1 MVKQSRHTSPPTA
14 NFATMTG
21 NFPWFTTHHSRPPSG
36 RRKAGGMRNAN
47 DTTLEIIPL
56 GGLGEFGMNCMV
68 LRYGADIIVI
78 DAGLMF
84 SEVGHFGVDS
94 MTPDFTFLE
103 RHREQV
109 RAVLLTHS
117 HEDHIGSLPFL
128 LKKVNVPV
136 YGTPYTL
143 NIVEPRLEEHHL
155 LATAQLHPVRA
166 GETIAVG
173 AFSVEYIRVSHST
186 VDCCALAI
194 TTPIGTVVHSGDFKF
209 DATPVCGDAIDV
221 ERLRAVGRRGVL
233 ALLSDSTNIERPGQM
248 PSERVV
254 IPALEEIFDR
264 ATGRIFVSCFASSIH
279 RIQIMFD
286 LAREF
291 GRQVVAVGRA
301 MERNIEIA
309 ERTGFLDTADILVS
323 AKDFKHYE
331 PGETVVLASGCQGEP
346 MGAMWRIADRS
357 HRQAWMEAGDTVVLS
372 ARQIPGNEKS
382 ISRLINRCYR
392 NEVQVIDATQARI
405 HVSGHGAQEDLR
417 LMLEAVRPKYFIPI
431 HGEYRQLY
439 RHKLFACQ
447 TLGYSPD
454 RVLLIESGD
463 VVVLDGETARLGDKI
478 TVNRVYID
486 DTCSLEL
493 DETLLRD
500 RKRLAYE
507 GVVIA
512 GVAVEESTGMLL
524 GPPEITTRGYLG
536 VDGDEEEIAELRDVV
551 LAAVE
556 ALPPA
561 ERINGGREH
570 FQEHLRLAL
579 KRHIMRVTGQKPTIV
594 PLVVVV

>member
-1 MVKQSRHTSPPTA
+1 
-14 NFATMTG
+14 
-21 NFPWFTTHHSRPPSG
+21 
-36 RRKAGGMRNAN
+36 MRNAH

-68 LRYGADIIVI
+68 LRYGTDIIVI

-155 LATAQLHPVRA
+155 LTTAQLHPVRA
-166 GETIAVG
+166 GETVEVG

-286 LAREF
+286 LAQEF

-478 TVNRVYID
+478 TINRVYID

-500 RKRLAYE
+500 RKRMAYE

-561 ERINGGREH
+561 ERINGGKEH

>member
-1 MVKQSRHTSPPTA
+1 MREA
-14 NFATMTG
+14 N
-21 NFPWFTTHHSRPPSG
+21 H
-36 RRKAGGMRNAN
+36 
-47 DTTLEIIPL
+47 TTLEIIPL

-68 LRYGADIIVI
+68 LRYGTDIIVI
-78 DAGLMF
+78 DSGLMF

-103 RHREQV
+103 RHCGQV

-143 NIVEPRLEEHHL
+143 SSVEPRLEEHHL
-155 LATAQLHPVRA
+155 LATAQLRPVHA
-166 GETIAVG
+166 GESVEIG
-173 AFSVEYIRVSHST
+173 PFSVEYIRVSHST

-194 TTPIGTVVHSGDFKF
+194 ATPVGTVVHSGDFKF
-209 DATPVCGDAIDV
+209 DATPVCGDAIDR

-248 PSERVV
+248 PSERAV

-279 RIQIMFD
+279 RIQIIFN
-286 LAREF
+286 LAQQF

-309 ERTGFLDTADILVS
+309 ERTGFLDTADILVN
-323 AKDFKHYE
+323 AKNFKHYE
-331 PGETVVLASGCQGEP
+331 PSEVVVLASGCQGEP

-357 HRQAWMEAGDTVVLS
+357 HRQAWMEEGDLVVLS
-372 ARQIPGNEKS
+372 ARQIPGNEKA
-382 ISRLINRCYR
+382 ISKLINRCYR
-392 NEVQVIDATQARI
+392 NDVQVIDATQARI

-417 LMLEAVRPKYFIPI
+417 LMLEAIRPKYFIPI

-439 RHKLFACQ
+439 RHKHFACQ

-454 RVLLIESGD
+454 RVLIIESGD
-463 VVVLDGETARLGDKI
+463 VVLLDGETARLGDKI

-512 GVAVEESTGMLL
+512 GVALEESTGMLI

-556 ALPPA
+556 ALPPT
-561 ERINGGREH
+561 ERINGGKEH

-594 PLVVVV
+594 PLVVTV

>member
-1 MVKQSRHTSPPTA
+1 M
-14 NFATMTG
+14 
-21 NFPWFTTHHSRPPSG
+21 
-36 RRKAGGMRNAN
+36 N
-47 DTTLEIIPL
+47 DTRLEIIPL

-68 LRYGADIIVI
+68 MRYGGDIIVI

-94 MTPDFTFLE
+94 MTPDFSFLE

-143 NIVEPRLEEHHL
+143 RIVEPRLEEHHL
-155 LATAQLHPVRA
+155 LPATELRVVQA
-166 GETIAVG
+166 GQTIQVG

-186 VDCCALAI
+186 VDCCALAV
-194 TTPIGTVVHSGDFKF
+194 TTPVGTVVHTGDFKF
-209 DATPVCGDAIDV
+209 DATPVCGDPIDV
-221 ERLRAVGRRGVL
+221 RRLRAVGQRGVL
-233 ALLSDSTNIERPGQM
+233 ALLSDSTNVERPGQM

-286 LAREF
+286 LARQF

-309 ERTGFLDTADILVS
+309 ERTGFLDTADILAG
-323 AKDFKHYE
+323 AKDFKHFD
-331 PGETVVLASGCQGEP
+331 PGDIVVLASGCQGEP

-357 HRQAWMEAGDTVVLS
+357 HRQAWMDAGDTVVLS
-372 ARQIPGNEKS
+372 ARQIPGNEKA
-382 ISRLINRCYR
+382 ISKLINRCYR
-392 NEVQVIDATQARI
+392 NEVQVVDSTQARI

-447 TLGYSPD
+447 TLGFAPD

-463 VVVLDGETARLGDKI
+463 VVTLDGETAQIGDKI
-478 TVNRVYID
+478 AINRVYID

-500 RKRLAYE
+500 RRRMAYE

-512 GVAVEESTGMLL
+512 GVAVEEATGMLL

-556 ALPPA
+556 AMPPK
-561 ERINGGREH
+561 ERVNGGKEH

-579 KRHIMRVTGQKPTIV
+579 KRHIMRLTGQKPTIV

>member
-1 MVKQSRHTSPPTA
+1 MGIMNGTK
-14 NFATMTG
+14 
-21 NFPWFTTHHSRPPSG
+21 
-36 RRKAGGMRNAN
+36 
-47 DTTLEIIPL
+47 LEIIPL

-68 LRYGADIIVI
+68 MRYGADIIVI

-84 SEVGHFGVDS
+84 SEVGYFGVDS
-94 MTPDFTFLE
+94 MTPDFSYLE
-103 RHREQV
+103 RHWEQV
-109 RAVLLTHS
+109 RAVILTHS

-136 YGTPYTL
+136 YGTAYTL
-143 NIVEPRLEEHHL
+143 QIVEPRLEEHHL
-155 LATAQLHPVRA
+155 LSSADLRVVQA
-166 GETIAVG
+166 GQTIQVG
-173 AFSVEYIRVSHST
+173 AFSIEYIRVSHST

-194 TTPIGTVVHSGDFKF
+194 ATPIGTVVHTGDFKF
-209 DATPVCGDAIDV
+209 DTTPVCGDPIDV
-221 ERLRAVGRRGVL
+221 KRLQAIGQRGVL
-233 ALLSDSTNIERPGQM
+233 ALLSDSTNVERPGQM

-286 LAREF
+286 LAQQF
-291 GRQVVAVGRA
+291 GRRVIPVGRA

-309 ERTGFLDTADILVS
+309 ERTGFLDTADCLAN
-323 AKDFKHYE
+323 AKDFRHFDPHE
-331 PGETVVLASGCQGEP
+331 IVVLASGCQGEP

-372 ARQIPGNEKS
+372 ARQIPGNEKA
-382 ISRLINRCYR
+382 ISKLINRCYR
-392 NEVQVIDATQARI
+392 NEVEVVDSTQARI

-417 LMLEAVRPKYFIPI
+417 LMLEAIRPKYFIPI

-439 RHKLFACQ
+439 RHKQFACQ
-447 TLGYSPD
+447 TLGLAPD
-454 RVLLIESGD
+454 RVLVIESGD
-463 VVVLDGETARLGDKI
+463 VVVLDGQTAQIGDKI
-478 TVNRVYID
+478 TINRVYID

-500 RKRLAYE
+500 RRRMAYE

-512 GVAVEESTGMLL
+512 GVALEEATGMLL

-536 VDGDEEEIAELRDVV
+536 VDGDEEEITELRDVV

-556 ALPPA
+556 TLPPK
-561 ERINGGREH
+561 ERINGGKEH

-579 KRHIMRVTGQKPTIV
+579 KRHILRLTGQKPTIV
-594 PLVVVV
+594 PIVVVV

>member
-1 MVKQSRHTSPPTA
+1 
-14 NFATMTG
+14 
-21 NFPWFTTHHSRPPSG
+21 
-36 RRKAGGMRNAN
+36 MRNAH

-155 LATAQLHPVRA
+155 LATAQLRPVRA
-166 GETIAVG
+166 GETVEVG

-286 LAREF
+286 LAQEF

-561 ERINGGREH
+561 ERINGGKEH

>member
-1 MVKQSRHTSPPTA
+1 M
-14 NFATMTG
+14 
-21 NFPWFTTHHSRPPSG
+21 
-36 RRKAGGMRNAN
+36 RRAH

-94 MTPDFTFLE
+94 MTPDFSFLE
-103 RHREQV
+103 RHQEQV
-109 RAVLLTHS
+109 RAVFLTHS

-143 NIVEPRLEEHHL
+143 SIVEPRLEEHHL
-155 LATAQLHPVRA
+155 LNTARLHPVRA
-166 GETIAVG
+166 GQTATVG
-173 AFSVEYIRVSHST
+173 PFTVEYIRVSHST

-209 DATPVCGDAIDV
+209 DTTPVCGDAIDI
-221 ERLRAVGRRGVL
+221 ERLHAIGRRGVL
-233 ALLSDSTNIERPGQM
+233 ALLSDSTNVERPGRM
-248 PSERVV
+248 PSERAV

-279 RIQIMFD
+279 RIQIIFD
-286 LAREF
+286 LAQQF
-291 GRQVVAVGRA
+291 GRQVVAVGRT

-309 ERTGFLDTADILVS
+309 ERMGFLDTADLLVDV
-323 AKDFKHYE
+323 KDFRHFA
-331 PGETVVLASGCQGEP
+331 PSETVVLASGCQGEP

-372 ARQIPGNEKS
+372 ARQIPGNEKA
-382 ISRLINRCYR
+382 ISKLINRCYR
-392 NEVQVIDATQARI
+392 NEVEVIDATQARI
-405 HVSGHGAQEDLR
+405 HVSGHGAQDDLR

-447 TLGYSPD
+447 TLGYDPD
-454 RVLLIESGD
+454 NVLLIESGD
-463 VVVLDGETARLGDKI
+463 VVVLDGETAWLGDKI

-500 RKRLAYE
+500 RKRMAYE

-512 GVAVEESTGMLL
+512 GVAVEETTGMLL
-524 GPPEITTRGYLG
+524 GPPEVTTRGYLG
-536 VDGDEEEIAELRDVV
+536 VDGDEEEIAELREVV

-556 ALPPA
+556 AIPPA
-561 ERINGGREH
+561 KRINGGKEH

>member
-1 MVKQSRHTSPPTA
+1 M
-14 NFATMTG
+14 
-21 NFPWFTTHHSRPPSG
+21 
-36 RRKAGGMRNAN
+36 N
-47 DTTLEIIPL
+47 DTRLEIIPL

-68 LRYGADIIVI
+68 MRYGGDVIVI

-94 MTPDFTFLE
+94 MTPDFSFLE

-143 NIVEPRLEEHHL
+143 RIVEPRLEEHHL
-155 LATAQLHPVRA
+155 LPTAELRVVQA
-166 GETIAVG
+166 GQTIQVG
-173 AFSVEYIRVSHST
+173 AFSIEYIRVSHST
-186 VDCCALAI
+186 VDCCALAV
-194 TTPIGTVVHSGDFKF
+194 TTPIGTVVHTGDFKF
-209 DATPVCGDAIDV
+209 DATPVCGDPIDV
-221 ERLRAVGRRGVL
+221 PRLRAVGRRGVL
-233 ALLSDSTNIERPGQM
+233 ALLSDSTNVERPGRM

-254 IPALEEIFDR
+254 VPALEEIFDR

-286 LAREF
+286 LACRF

-309 ERTGFLDTADILVS
+309 ERTGFLDTGDILVS
-323 AKDFKHYE
+323 AKDFKHFD
-331 PGETVVLASGCQGEP
+331 PGDIVVLASGCQGEP

-357 HRQAWMEAGDTVVLS
+357 HRQAWMDAGDTVVLS
-372 ARQIPGNEKS
+372 ARQIPGNEKA
-382 ISRLINRCYR
+382 ISKLINRCYR
-392 NEVQVIDATQARI
+392 NEVQVVDSTQARI

-417 LMLEAVRPKYFIPI
+417 LMLEAIRPKYFIPI

-447 TLGYSPD
+447 TLGFAPD

-463 VVVLDGETARLGDKI
+463 VVTLDGETAQIEDKI
-478 TVNRVYID
+478 AINRVYID

-500 RKRLAYE
+500 RRRMAYE

-512 GVAVEESTGMLL
+512 GVAVEEATGMLL

-556 ALPPA
+556 ALPPK
-561 ERINGGREH
+561 ERVNGGKEH

-579 KRHIMRVTGQKPTIV
+579 KRHIMRLTGQKPTIV
-594 PLVVVV
+594 PLVVFV

>member
-1 MVKQSRHTSPPTA
+1 MS
-14 NFATMTG
+14 
-21 NFPWFTTHHSRPPSG
+21 
-36 RRKAGGMRNAN
+36 NAN

-166 GETIAVG
+166 GETVEVG

-286 LAREF
+286 LAQEF

-478 TVNRVYID
+478 TINRVYID

-500 RKRLAYE
+500 RKRMAYE

-561 ERINGGREH
+561 ERINGGKEH

>member
-1 MVKQSRHTSPPTA
+1 
-14 NFATMTG
+14 
-21 NFPWFTTHHSRPPSG
+21 
-36 RRKAGGMRNAN
+36 MRNAH

-68 LRYGADIIVI
+68 LRYGTDIIVI

-155 LATAQLHPVRA
+155 LTTAQLHPVRA
-166 GETIAVG
+166 GETVEVG

-286 LAREF
+286 LAQEF

-478 TVNRVYID
+478 TINRVYID

-512 GVAVEESTGMLL
+512 GVAVEESSGMLL

-561 ERINGGREH
+561 ERINGGKEH

>member
-1 MVKQSRHTSPPTA
+1 
-14 NFATMTG
+14 
-21 NFPWFTTHHSRPPSG
+21 
-36 RRKAGGMRNAN
+36 MRNAH

-68 LRYGADIIVI
+68 LRYGTDIIVI

-143 NIVEPRLEEHHL
+143 SIVEPRLEEHHL
-155 LATAQLHPVRA
+155 LATAQLRPVRA
-166 GETIAVG
+166 GETVEVG

-209 DATPVCGDAIDV
+209 DPTPVCGDAIDV

-254 IPALEEIFDR
+254 IPALEDIFDR

-279 RIQIMFD
+279 RIQIIFD
-286 LAREF
+286 LARQF

-309 ERTGFLDTADILVS
+309 ERTGFLDTADLLVS

-357 HRQAWMEAGDTVVLS
+357 HRQAWMEAGDIVVLS
-372 ARQIPGNEKS
+372 ARQIPGNEKA

-439 RHKLFACQ
+439 QHKLFACQ

-478 TVNRVYID
+478 TINRVYID

-500 RKRLAYE
+500 RKRMAYE

-512 GVAVEESTGMLL
+512 GVAVEESTGTLL

-561 ERINGGREH
+561 ERINGGKEH

>member
-1 MVKQSRHTSPPTA
+1 
-14 NFATMTG
+14 
-21 NFPWFTTHHSRPPSG
+21 
-36 RRKAGGMRNAN
+36 MRNAH

-68 LRYGADIIVI
+68 LRYGTDIIVI

-155 LATAQLHPVRA
+155 LTTAQLHPVRA
-166 GETIAVG
+166 GETVEVG

-286 LAREF
+286 LAQEF

-463 VVVLDGETARLGDKI
+463 VVVLNGETARLGDKI
-478 TVNRVYID
+478 TINRVYID

-512 GVAVEESTGMLL
+512 GVAVEESSGMLL

-561 ERINGGREH
+561 ERINGGKEH

>member
-1 MVKQSRHTSPPTA
+1 MNGTR
-14 NFATMTG
+14 
-21 NFPWFTTHHSRPPSG
+21 
-36 RRKAGGMRNAN
+36 
-47 DTTLEIIPL
+47 LEIIPL

-68 LRYGADIIVI
+68 MRYGGDIIVI

-94 MTPDFTFLE
+94 MTPDFSFLE
-103 RHREQV
+103 RHRDQV
-109 RAVLLTHS
+109 RAVVLTHS

-143 NIVEPRLEEHHL
+143 RIVEPRLEEHHL
-155 LATAQLHPVRA
+155 LSSTELRVVQA
-166 GETIAVG
+166 GQTIEVG
-173 AFSVEYIRVSHST
+173 AFSIEYIRVSHST

-194 TTPIGTVVHSGDFKF
+194 TTPIGTVVHTGDFKF
-209 DATPVCGDAIDV
+209 DATPVCGDPIDV
-221 ERLRAVGRRGVL
+221 QRLHEIGRRGVL
-233 ALLSDSTNIERPGQM
+233 ALLSDSTNVERPGQM

-254 IPALEEIFDR
+254 IPALEDIFDR
-264 ATGRIFVSCFASSIH
+264 AAGRIFVSCFASSIH
-279 RIQIMFD
+279 RIQIIFD
-286 LAREF
+286 LAQQF

-309 ERTGFLDTADILVS
+309 ERTGFLDTAGILVN
-323 AKDFKHYE
+323 AKDFKHFDPCE
-331 PGETVVLASGCQGEP
+331 IVVLASGCQGEP

-372 ARQIPGNEKS
+372 ARQIPGNEKA
-382 ISRLINRCYR
+382 ISKLINRCYR
-392 NEVQVIDATQARI
+392 NEVQVVDSTQARI

-417 LMLEAVRPKYFIPI
+417 LMLEAIRPKYFIPI

-439 RHKLFACQ
+439 QHKLFACQ
-447 TLGYSPD
+447 TLGFAPD

-463 VVVLDGETARLGDKI
+463 VVTLDGETAQIGDKI
-478 TVNRVYID
+478 TINRVYID
-486 DTCSLEL
+486 DTCFLEL

-500 RKRLAYE
+500 RRRMAYE

-512 GVAVEESTGMLL
+512 GVAVEEATGTLL

-556 ALPPA
+556 AMPPK
-561 ERINGGREH
+561 ERVNGGKEH

-579 KRHIMRVTGQKPTIV
+579 KRHIVRLTGQKPTIV

>member
-1 MVKQSRHTSPPTA
+1 
-14 NFATMTG
+14 
-21 NFPWFTTHHSRPPSG
+21 
-36 RRKAGGMRNAN
+36 MRNAH

-68 LRYGADIIVI
+68 LRYGTDIIVI

-155 LATAQLHPVRA
+155 LTTAQLHPVRA
-166 GETIAVG
+166 GETVEVG

-209 DATPVCGDAIDV
+209 DATPVCGNAIDV

-286 LAREF
+286 LAQEF

-478 TVNRVYID
+478 TINRVYID

-512 GVAVEESTGMLL
+512 GVAVEESSGMLL

-561 ERINGGREH
+561 ERINGGKEH

>member
-1 MVKQSRHTSPPTA
+1 
-14 NFATMTG
+14 
-21 NFPWFTTHHSRPPSG
+21 
-36 RRKAGGMRNAN
+36 MRNAH

-68 LRYGADIIVI
+68 LRYGTDIIVI

-143 NIVEPRLEEHHL
+143 SIVEPRLEEHHL
-155 LATAQLHPVRA
+155 LATTQLHPVRA
-166 GETIAVG
+166 GETVEVG

-286 LAREF
+286 LAQEF

-463 VVVLDGETARLGDKI
+463 VVVLNGETARLGDKI
-478 TVNRVYID
+478 TINRVYID

-512 GVAVEESTGMLL
+512 GVAVEESSGMLL

-561 ERINGGREH
+561 ERINGGKEH

>member
-1 MVKQSRHTSPPTA
+1 
-14 NFATMTG
+14 
-21 NFPWFTTHHSRPPSG
+21 
-36 RRKAGGMRNAN
+36 MRNAH

-68 LRYGADIIVI
+68 LRYGTDIIVI

-155 LATAQLHPVRA
+155 LTTAQLHPVRA
-166 GETIAVG
+166 GETVEVG

-478 TVNRVYID
+478 TINRVYID

-512 GVAVEESTGMLL
+512 GVAVEESSGMLL

-561 ERINGGREH
+561 ERINGGKEH

>member
-1 MVKQSRHTSPPTA
+1 MGIVT
-14 NFATMTG
+14 
-21 NFPWFTTHHSRPPSG
+21 
-36 RRKAGGMRNAN
+36 
-47 DTTLEIIPL
+47 DTRLEIIPL

-68 LRYGADIIVI
+68 MRFGEDIIVI
-78 DAGLMF
+78 DAGIMF

-109 RAVLLTHS
+109 RAVILTHS
-117 HEDHIGSLPFL
+117 HEDHIGSLSFL

-143 NIVEPRLEEHHL
+143 RIVEPRLEEHHL
-155 LATAQLHPVRA
+155 LPATALRVVQA
-166 GETIAVG
+166 GETVEVG
-173 AFSVEYIRVSHST
+173 AFSIEYIRVSHST

-194 TTPIGTVVHSGDFKF
+194 TTPIGTIVHTGDFKF
-209 DATPVCGDAIDV
+209 DATPVCGNAIDV
-221 ERLRAVGRRGVL
+221 ARLRTIGQRGVL
-233 ALLSDSTNIERPGQM
+233 ALLSDSTNVERPGQM

-264 ATGRIFVSCFASSIH
+264 ARRRIFVSCFASSIH

-286 LAREF
+286 LAQQF

-309 ERTGFLDTADILVS
+309 ERTGFLDTADLLVNP
-323 AKDFKHYE
+323 KDFKHFDPSE
-331 PGETVVLASGCQGEP
+331 IVVLASGCQGEP
-346 MGAMWRIADRS
+346 MGAMARIADRS

-372 ARQIPGNEKS
+372 ARQIPGNEKA
-382 ISRLINRCYR
+382 ISKLINRCYR
-392 NEVQVIDATQARI
+392 NEVEVIDSTQARI

-417 LMLEAVRPKYFIPI
+417 LMLEAIRPKYFIPI

-447 TLGYSPD
+447 TLGYAPD

-463 VVVLDGETARLGDKI
+463 VVLLDGETAQIGDKI
-478 TVNRVYID
+478 AVNRVYID

-512 GVAVEESTGMLL
+512 GVAVEETTGALL

-536 VDGDEEEIAELRDVV
+536 VDGEEEEIAELRDVA
-551 LAAVE
+551 LSAVE
-556 ALPPA
+556 AMPPA
-561 ERINGGREH
+561 ERVNGGKEH

-579 KRHIMRVTGQKPTIV
+579 KRHIMRLTGQKPTIV

>member
-1 MVKQSRHTSPPTA
+1 M
-14 NFATMTG
+14 
-21 NFPWFTTHHSRPPSG
+21 
-36 RRKAGGMRNAN
+36 
-47 DTTLEIIPL
+47 
-56 GGLGEFGMNCMV
+56 
-68 LRYGADIIVI
+68 
-78 DAGLMF
+78 
-84 SEVGHFGVDS
+84 
-94 MTPDFTFLE
+94 
-103 RHREQV
+103 
-109 RAVLLTHS
+109 
-117 HEDHIGSLPFL
+117 
-128 LKKVNVPV
+128 PV

-166 GETIAVG
+166 GETVEVG

-286 LAREF
+286 LAQEF

-478 TVNRVYID
+478 TINRVYID

-500 RKRLAYE
+500 RKRMAYE

-561 ERINGGREH
+561 ERINGGKEH

>member
-1 MVKQSRHTSPPTA
+1 
-14 NFATMTG
+14 
-21 NFPWFTTHHSRPPSG
+21 
-36 RRKAGGMRNAN
+36 MRAVN
-47 DTTLEIIPL
+47 DTRLEIIPL

-68 LRYGADIIVI
+68 MRYGEDIIVV

-109 RAVLLTHS
+109 RAVILTHS

-128 LKKVNVPV
+128 LQKVNAPV

-143 NIVEPRLEEHHL
+143 RIVEPRLEERRL
-155 LATAQLHPVRA
+155 LASAALRSVQA
-166 GETIAVG
+166 GDSIQVG

-194 TTPIGTVVHSGDFKF
+194 TTPIGTVVHTGDFKF
-209 DATPVCGDAIDV
+209 DATPVCGEPIDV
-221 ERLRAVGRRGVL
+221 DRLRELGRRGVL
-233 ALLSDSTNIERPGQM
+233 ALLSDSTNVERPGQM

-254 IPALEEIFDR
+254 IPALEDIFDR
-264 ATGRIFVSCFASSIH
+264 AAGRIFVSCFASSIH
-279 RIQIMFD
+279 RIQIIFD
-286 LAREF
+286 LARQF

-301 MERNIEIA
+301 MERNIELA
-309 ERTGFLDTADILVS
+309 ERTGFLDTAGALVS
-323 AKDFKHYE
+323 AKDFKRFDPSE
-331 PGETVVLASGCQGEP
+331 IVVLASGCQGEP

-357 HRQAWMEAGDTVVLS
+357 HRQAWMDAGDTVVLS
-372 ARQIPGNEKS
+372 ARQIPGNEKA
-382 ISRLINRCYR
+382 ISKLINRCYR
-392 NEVQVIDATQARI
+392 NEAPVIDSTQARI

-439 RHKLFACQ
+439 RHKMFACQ
-447 TLGYSPD
+447 TLGYAPD
-454 RVLLIESGD
+454 RVILIESGD
-463 VVVLDGETARLGDKI
+463 VITLDGETAHIGDKI
-478 TVNRVYID
+478 AVNRVYID

-500 RKRLAYE
+500 RRRLAYE
-507 GVVIA
+507 GVIIA
-512 GVAVEESTGMLL
+512 GIAVEEATGSLL

-536 VDGDEEEIAELRDVV
+536 VDGDEEEIAELRDVIV
-551 LAAVE
+551 SAVE
-556 ALPPA
+556 AIPPR
-561 ERINGGREH
+561 ERVNGDKER

-579 KRHIMRVTGQKPTIV
+579 KRHIMRLTGQKPAIV
-594 PLVVVV
+594 PLVVAV

>member
-1 MVKQSRHTSPPTA
+1 
-14 NFATMTG
+14 
-21 NFPWFTTHHSRPPSG
+21 
-36 RRKAGGMRNAN
+36 MRNAN

-109 RAVLLTHS
+109 RAVMLTHS

-128 LKKVNVPV
+128 LKKINVPV

-143 NIVEPRLEEHHL
+143 SIVEPRLEEHHL
-155 LATAQLHPVRA
+155 LATAQLRPVRA
-166 GETIAVG
+166 GETVEVG

-209 DATPVCGDAIDV
+209 DPTPVCGDAIDV
-221 ERLRAVGRRGVL
+221 ERLRAIGRRGVL

-248 PSERVV
+248 PSERIV
-254 IPALEEIFDR
+254 IPALEDIFDR

-279 RIQIMFD
+279 RIQIVFD
-286 LAREF
+286 LAQQF

-357 HRQAWMEAGDTVVLS
+357 HRQAWMEAGDIVVLS
-372 ARQIPGNEKS
+372 ARQIPGNEKA

-439 RHKLFACQ
+439 QHKLFACQ

-500 RKRLAYE
+500 RKRMAYE

-561 ERINGGREH
+561 ERINGGKEH

>member
-1 MVKQSRHTSPPTA
+1 
-14 NFATMTG
+14 
-21 NFPWFTTHHSRPPSG
+21 
-36 RRKAGGMRNAN
+36 MRNAH

-56 GGLGEFGMNCMV
+56 GGLGEFGMNCMA
-68 LRYGADIIVI
+68 LRYGTDIVVI

-155 LATAQLHPVRA
+155 LATAQLRPVRA
-166 GETIAVG
+166 GETVEVG

-286 LAREF
+286 LARQF

-405 HVSGHGAQEDLR
+405 HVSGHGSQEDLR

-478 TVNRVYID
+478 TINRVYID

-561 ERINGGREH
+561 ARINGGKEH